1 MDIHRGKKSYLILGL
16 VIIVALGGGLFFLRA
31 PVLVVTDASFN
42 ALYGIRRGRVK
53 HIETACKLFRQVKL
67 VFIGDS
73 AEPEMVAF
81 AVEEKA
87 ASPYCVLFPYRYYEG
102 AGRYA
107 EQAPGV
113 PVLIL
118 GERNQDPQVAGTVF
132 IETDLE
138 ADFHRAGQYAAI
150 IARGQGLNQD
160 QDTPEGGGILFFRN
174 RELGGVYK
182 DAFRSGLRE
191 QGFEGEPIYVNS
203 TSDYSDIQT
212 IACVVMLDRAPA
224 FLERN
229 LKTPVVLF
237 SWIDPDLTS
246 RGVKVVFDDSSW
258 ALAARAVAL
267 VDGKKAVGSIPSG
280 IQFPGGRISDKE
292 VLEHLKDVIHNSTL

>member
-1 MDIHRGKKSYLILGL
+1 MDIRRGRNSYLILGL
-16 VIIVALGGGLFFLRA
+16 VIIAALGGGLFFLRA

-42 ALYGIRRGRVK
+42 ALYGIRRGQVK

-67 VFIGDS
+67 VLIGDS

-132 IETDLE
+132 IGTDSE
-138 ADFHRAGQYAAI
+138 GDFYRAGQCAAI
-150 IARGQGLNQD
+150 IARQGLNQD
-160 QDTPEGGGILFFRN
+160 APEGGGILFFRN

-237 SWIDPDLTS
+237 SWLDPDLTS

-267 VDGKKAVGSIPSG
+267 VDGKKTAGSIPSG